1 MTAFNENVTVIEEL
15 WVFLDPNRRKA
26 GERLL
31 STLLLLPALPK
42 RGITDTVLQLF
53 GVFPTAQLFQP
64 TETRHRKQQPNE
76 IPISWIVWWALDC
89 CGSQSWGPAS
99 LTPCLREPA
108 LLLGQHSEPAQG
120 TGSCSCFSQKEPLS
134 SCLHWACP
142 GCQSTQAGGTVAPG
156 LSSPWRHSPA
166 ELLSAH
172 QSPLSARP
180 SVTLVQ
186 QYLSDDA
193 AEV

>member
-42 RGITDTVLQLF
+42 HGITDTVLQLF

-120 TGSCSCFSQKEPLS
+120 TGSCSCFSQKSHFPA
-134 SCLHWACP
+134 ACI
-142 GCQSTQAGGTVAPG
+142 G
-156 LSSPWRHSPA
+156 LALAAKAHRQG
-166 ELLSAH
+166 ELWYLASAH
-172 QSPLSARP
+172 HGDTHQLSCFQLTRAHF
-180 SVTLVQ
+180 Q
-186 QYLSDDA
+186 QDRQ
-193 AEV
+193 